1 MIPNDR
7 NNHSNATDSPDVT
20 ASVMHRLGYSR
31 AADPAQA
38 RSMRTRRVVV
48 GIAQGALVLAAC
60 ALGAAWW
67 MGNTRAE
74 RSQPAVGDALRG
86 SVVQGAGRLD
96 SILLGM
102 PRVPSTSVLQA
113 SETNRAP
120 DAAAKVPD
128 GATHIRSY

>member
-7 NNHSNATDSPDVT
+7 HAAAPDVT
-20 ASVMHRLGYSR
+20 DSVMRRLGYHR
-31 AADPAQA
+31 AVDAAEL
-38 RSMRTRRVVV
+38 RSMRRRR
-48 GIAQGALVLAAC
+48 IAIASLQGTVVLAAC

-67 MGNTRAE
+67 MGNSRAD

-102 PRVPSTSVLQA
+102 PRVSSSDVLQA
-113 SETNRAP
+113 SETKRAP
-120 DAAAKVPD
+120 EAASTVTD
-128 GATHIRSY
+128 GAVHVRSY

>member
-7 NNHSNATDSPDVT
+7 NDQSSSPDVT
-20 ASVMHRLGYSR
+20 HSVMHRLGYNQ

-38 RSMRTRRVVV
+38 RSMRTSRVVV

-67 MGNTRAE
+67 MGSTRAE

-86 SVVQGAGRLD
+86 SVVQGASRLD

-102 PRVPSTSVLQA
+102 PRVPNTSVLQA
-113 SETNRAP
+113 SETTR
-120 DAAAKVPD
+120 VPD
-128 GATHIRSY
+128 SALKVSDGAAHVRSF

>member
-1 MIPNDR
+1 MNPNDR
-7 NNHSNATDSPDVT
+7 NEQGSSPDVT
-20 ASVMHRLGYSR
+20 DSVMHRLGYNR
-31 AADPAQA
+31 ATDPVQA
-38 RSMRTRRVVV
+38 RSMRTSRIVV

-67 MGNTRAE
+67 MGSSRAD

-102 PRVPSTSVLQA
+102 PRVSSSDILQA
-113 SETNRAP
+113 SDTKRAP
-120 DAAAKVPD
+120 EAASAVTD
-128 GATHIRSY
+128 GAVHVRSY

>member
-7 NNHSNATDSPDVT
+7 NDQSSSPDVT
-20 ASVMHRLGYSR
+20 HSVMHRLGYNR
-31 AADPAQA
+31 ATDPAQA
-38 RSMRTRRVVV
+38 RSMRTSRIVV

-67 MGNTRAE
+67 MGNSRAD

-102 PRVPSTSVLQA
+102 PRVSNSDILQA
-113 SETNRAP
+113 SETACY
-120 DAAAKVPD
+120 
-128 GATHIRSY
+128 GS

>member
-1 MIPNDR
+1 
-7 NNHSNATDSPDVT
+7 
-20 ASVMHRLGYSR
+20 
-31 AADPAQA
+31 
-38 RSMRTRRVVV
+38 VV